1 MSNSL
6 SLSKVNSIKGIC
18 SSDRKTP
25 ILEQLQVALDNL
37 SSMVFDVKELVVFLA
52 SYPRLYRQPY
62 SMHLQVSNCM
72 FGRQME
78 SELVIDFLLH
88 TQRHGCEE
96 LEVLP
101 IVGPGKVGKSTLVAH
116 VCKNERVRDHFSEI
130 LFLRDH
136 DFIDGDLS
144 TFKGCDTRHQNSTS
158 NSNKDGGCL
167 VVVDLVGEF
176 NEDAW
181 NVLYSSCK
189 QCMPSTSKIIIASRS
204 TKITKFGTTQAIIL
218 KYLSREAYWY
228 FFKTL
233 TFGSIDP
240 KMHPRFAN
248 LAMELAK
255 TWNRCWIAANL
266 TSCLL
271 RDNFDINFRCK
282 VLAFLRGLM
291 QKHVSRF
298 GGHPLEVINQNRP
311 AHL

>member
-1 MSNSL
+1 
-6 SLSKVNSIKGIC
+6 
-18 SSDRKTP
+18 
-25 ILEQLQVALDNL
+25 
-37 SSMVFDVKELVVFLA
+37 
-52 SYPRLYRQPY
+52 
-62 SMHLQVSNCM
+62 
-72 FGRQME
+72 
-78 SELVIDFLLH
+78 
-88 TQRHGCEE
+88 

-136 DFIDGDLS
+136 DFTYGDLS
-144 TFKGCDTRHQNSTS
+144 TFKGCATRHQNTTS
-158 NSNKDGGCL
+158 NSNKDSGWL
-167 VVVDLVGEF
+167 VVVDLVGDC

-181 NVLYSSCK
+181 NVLYSYCK
-189 QCMPSTSKIIIASRS
+189 QCMPSTSKIIISSRS
-204 TKITKFGTTQAIIL
+204 TKIMKFGTTQAIKL
-218 KYLSREAYWY
+218 NYLSREAYWY